1 MQNDEGYF
9 GHSGRPLH
17 NLVYCS
23 RAAPGVGPDAIAS
36 IIASAKHFNPK
47 FGITGLLVFG
57 SGIFFQW
64 LEGPQDNVTS
74 LMHMITADPRHSN
87 VVLLSEDNEVRDRL
101 FPNWDMELVEA
112 EDIRDV
118 LADAMQEAKDPKQK
132 QALAQL
138 LSELDTGALGELGVS

>member
-1 MQNDEGYF
+1 
-9 GHSGRPLH
+9 
-17 NLVYCS
+17 
-23 RAAPGVGPDAIAS
+23 
-36 IIASAKHFNPK
+36 
-47 FGITGLLVFG
+47 
-57 SGIFFQW
+57 
-64 LEGPQDNVTS
+64 
-74 LMHMITADPRHSN
+74 MHMITADPRHSN